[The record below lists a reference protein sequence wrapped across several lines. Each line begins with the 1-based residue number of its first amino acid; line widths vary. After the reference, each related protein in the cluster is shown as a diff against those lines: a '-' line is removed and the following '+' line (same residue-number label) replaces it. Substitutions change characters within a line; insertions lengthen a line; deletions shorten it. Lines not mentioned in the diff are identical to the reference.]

1 MDDWVGWDDPAEL
14 RVRLDMALEEIAGLG
29 EENRRL
35 RALLGPLADS
45 VPVHGVDPEEG
56 PPGHAPALD
65 RSTPQMLSSS
75 GLPYADGS
83 SGGQEKLALFRALFV
98 GRSDVFARPWAN
110 SKGRSGWSPAT
121 EKPPWELREGEE
133 RVLLTLSD
141 QALFDHLTRP
151 EPGME
156 KKFEKLHAGLY
167 PLLPDDTCQLLAC
180 DFDKGDWR
188 GDAAAYYASCQA
200 AGVPASIEVSR
211 SGQGAHVWTFF
222 SAPVAAV
229 LARDLG
235 AALLRDAISSRKQ
248 MSLASFDRF
257 FPAQDLLPTKA
268 HGDASFGNLIA
279 LPLNGLRRQR
289 GTTLFLDPATWE
301 PFADQFA
308 YLSQIRR
315 LTPAEVECLVED
327 LGPVEIGPARTTA
340 ALPPKPRRGAL
351 GKAPETV
358 EARLG
363 AMLSVSTAGLPAPLL
378 AALKHLASLHNPAFY
393 KKQALRYSTFG
404 TPRFVTCFDA
414 TDPMWL
420 RLPRGLRDETA
431 TLVAS
436 AQGILQVTDELP
448 IQEPISAS
456 FAGVLT
462 PVQNEALAALRGHP
476 TGVLVA
482 PPGTGKTVL
491 ACAMIAEAGQ
501 PAAIIVNKA
510 ELLAQWRQR
519 LDTFLEL
526 GDGQAVGSLGGSKD
540 RRGGVVDLFMLQSLS
555 HRDAPAGL
563 LDAYGLVI
571 VDECHTIGAPSAAAA
586 VNDAPVRLWRG
597 LSATPYRADQMDAVI
612 TMQCGP
618 IRHEIP
624 DQTTFVKHLIVHRTD
639 FTTNEVGSDGVS
651 FQALYGELATD
662 PDRNALIASDIADAA
677 RRGRH
682 SLALSNR
689 IEHLHRL
696 DEALRTRG
704 VTPMLLHGGLA
715 SAERSAVRTALDTDD
730 GTPLVLLAI
739 DKVAGE
745 GFDAP
750 RLDALFLV
758 SPFKFRGKSI
768 QLVGRVMRELE
779 TGKADVEVHD
789 YVDSEVS
796 RLESMHHYRRRV
808 LERKGFALRTAPTRA
823 TSDSPPA
830 QAAQVQAGPAGQP
843 SVSEVRAWAR
853 DQGHNVPDRGRLRA
867 ELWTAWH
874 AAQPQSPP

>member
-1 MDDWVGWDDPAEL
+1 
-14 RVRLDMALEEIAGLG
+14 
-29 EENRRL
+29 
-35 RALLGPLADS
+35 
-45 VPVHGVDPEEG
+45 
-56 PPGHAPALD
+56 
-65 RSTPQMLSSS
+65 
-75 GLPYADGS
+75 
-83 SGGQEKLALFRALFV
+83 
-98 GRSDVFARPWAN
+98 
-110 SKGRSGWSPAT
+110 
-121 EKPPWELREGEE
+121 
-133 RVLLTLSD
+133 
-141 QALFDHLTRP
+141 
-151 EPGME
+151 ME

-167 PLLPDDTCQLLAC
+167 PLLPNDTCQLLAC

-188 GDAAAYYASCQA
+188 GDASAYYAACQA

-229 LARDLG
+229 LARHLG

-257 FPAQDLLPTKA
+257 FPAQDLPPTKA
-268 HGDASFGNLIA
+268 QGDDSFGNLIA

-327 LGPVEIGPARTTA
+327 LGPVEIGPPPRPLPCRPNHDAGPWAGHPRPSRPGSGHAVSGHGRSARAAICGAQAPGEPPRPGLLQEAGA
-340 ALPPKPRRGAL
+340 ALLDVRHTPVRD
-351 GKAPETV
+351 
-358 EARLG
+358 
-363 AMLSVSTAGLPAPLL
+363 LL
-378 AALKHLASLHNPAFY
+378 RCDRPDVAAAA
-393 KKQALRYSTFG
+393 
-404 TPRFVTCFDA
+404 
-414 TDPMWL
+414 
-420 RLPRGLRDETA
+420 RGLRDETA
-431 TLVAS
+431 ALVAS
-436 AQGILQVTDELP
+436 AHGTLQVTDELP
-448 IQEPISAS
+448 IQEPISAI
-456 FAGVLT
+456 FTGVLT

-491 ACAMIAEAGQ
+491 ACAMIAEVGQ

-586 VNDAPVRLWRG
+586 VNDVAVRLWRG

-639 FTTNEVGSDGVS
+639 FTTDEVGSDGVS

-696 DEALRTRG
+696 DEALRARG

-715 SAERSAVRTALDTDD
+715 SAERSVVRTALDTDD

-758 SPFKFRGKSI
+758 SPFKFKGKSI
-768 QLVGRVMRELE
+768 QQVGRVMRELE

-789 YVDSEVS
+789 
-796 RLESMHHYRRRV
+796 
-808 LERKGFALRTAPTRA
+808 
-823 TSDSPPA
+823 
-830 QAAQVQAGPAGQP
+830 
-843 SVSEVRAWAR
+843 
-853 DQGHNVPDRGRLRA
+853 
-867 ELWTAWH
+867 
-874 AAQPQSPP
+874 